1 MKKKTEKNSSDN
13 KSNHSD
19 DSNQKIS
26 NKQNLMN
33 FPKCSEEN
41 KIPNLNNSLLKELEI
56 KYLKELA
63 TRKFNID
70 KILKEQED
78 DND

>member
-1 MKKKTEKNSSDN
+1 MISQNKKYLDECLKVCERLYK
-13 KSNHSD
+13 
-19 DSNQKIS
+19 KIS
-26 NKQNLMN
+26 NKQDLMN
-33 FPKCSEEN
+33 FPKSSEEN
-41 KIPNLNNSLLKELEI
+41 KIPNLNNSSLKDLEI

>member
-1 MKKKTEKNSSDN
+1 
-13 KSNHSD
+13 
-19 DSNQKIS
+19 
-26 NKQNLMN
+26 MN
-33 FPKCSEEN
+33 FPKSSEEN
-41 KIPNLNNSLLKELEI
+41 KIPNLNHSLLKELEI

>member
-1 MKKKTEKNSSDN
+1 MENLEDN

-26 NKQNLMN
+26 NKSNLMN
-33 FPKCSEEN
+33 FPNYLDDSN
-41 KIPNLNNSLLKELEI
+41 TPNIQKNLFKDIEI
-56 KYLKELA
+56 KYLKEFA
-63 TRKFNID
+63 VRKISID

>member
-1 MKKKTEKNSSDN
+1 
-13 KSNHSD
+13 
-19 DSNQKIS
+19 
-26 NKQNLMN
+26 MN

-41 KIPNLNNSLLKELEI
+41 KIPNLNNSLLKELDI

>member
-1 MKKKTEKNSSDN
+1 MK
-13 KSNHSD
+13 
-19 DSNQKIS
+19 
-26 NKQNLMN
+26 
-33 FPKCSEEN
+33 FPKNYEEN

-78 DND
+78 YND